1 MGETSSSD
9 VTLILKGLKV
19 FTGQK
24 PEEFADWLR
33 KFSLLLSFRRRDMYD
48 IIEGQQR
55 PTADTNTLTTEQAA
69 FDQANKDLYAIL
81 FLTTEKP
88 AALLVTKHATD
99 SRGTCGDGQ
108 AAMKEL
114 ESKYLKVTNEY
125 IRATQ
130 KALANTEMHL
140 GQDPD
145 EYINEATVLRERLT
159 EMKEP
164 ISDRHFMDIILEG
177 LTDTYKDVKL
187 MTWKDPDIDLS
198 KIQSVLRHVY
208 QDEQSRK
215 TDRGVAGRGFAMAA
229 KGLEK
234 TIICHN
240 CGIAGHYEKGCA
252 MPRTGNKTRHA
263 SKREHKQEEGKK
275 WCSFH
280 NTTSHSNEECYSQ
293 RDKQTSA
300 KTNVSIAEG
309 EKPVLDFSN
318 YDVVE
323 EDGWGLCF

>member
-1 MGETSSSD
+1 MALWRRTKFGGGEPIDLRNATTGRPRAQDTAIIMGETSSSD

-88 AALLVTKHATD
+88 ATLLVTKHATD

-215 TDRGVAGRGFAMAA
+215 TGGGRAR
-229 KGLEK
+229 
-234 TIICHN
+234 ICHD
-240 CGIAGHYEKGCA
+240 GYGTREGHHLPQLRDCWTLREGV
-252 MPRTGNKTRHA
+252 RHA
-263 SKREHKQEEGKK
+263 PYR
-275 WCSFH
+275 
-280 NTTSHSNEECYSQ
+280 
-293 RDKQTSA
+293 
-300 KTNVSIAEG
+300 
-309 EKPVLDFSN
+309 KPDTP
-318 YDVVE
+318 
-323 EDGWGLCF
+323 CQQA